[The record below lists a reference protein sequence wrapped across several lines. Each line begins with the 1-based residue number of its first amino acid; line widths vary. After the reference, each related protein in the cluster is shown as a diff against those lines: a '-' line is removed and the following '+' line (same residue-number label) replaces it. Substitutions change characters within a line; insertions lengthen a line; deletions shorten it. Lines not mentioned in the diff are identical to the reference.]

1 MGLAGPE
8 RGEAKEGLVTE
19 VWVFDG
25 EAAPLGGGTVTL
37 VEGTSFCLCDTSGD
51 IGPGAPQ
58 GLFFRDTR
66 ILSTWQLRIDDDL
79 VEPLT
84 VIENSSY
91 HATFVGR
98 ARPRP
103 GQAESTLLVERH
115 RFIGAGMRE
124 DVVLSNVGREPA
136 ACTVTIRAGADFAD
150 LFDVKSGRVRQRGEL
165 EVEHAESSLR
175 LTRRWRG
182 RSRGVSI
189 RADGDATSSA
199 RQLVYRLVVPARG
212 SWRTTLQVTPE
223 IDGVGSAP
231 AFPSGQPLEK
241 ADPFQRATRWLRSAP
256 RLSTDNAALRAT
268 LDRSLRDLGE
278 LRIFDPDAPDHVTVA
293 AGAPWFMAVFGR
305 DSLLTSYM
313 AMALDP
319 GLALGALQTL
329 ARHQGERTDPVSEE
343 QPGRIAH
350 ELRFGVEASLVLG
363 GNVYYGTVDAT
374 PLFVV
379 LLGELHRWG
388 LFPAE
393 VRRLVPHADRA
404 LEWIDVYGD
413 HDGDGLVEYQR
424 STDRG
429 LANQGWKDSGDGI
442 TFADGRVAQAPI
454 ALCEVQGYVY
464 AAYLARALLAEDLGQ
479 PAEATYW
486 QDRAAR
492 LKREFNE
499 RFWLPDR
506 GWFALGLDRDKR
518 PIDALASN
526 MGHCLWSGIV
536 DDDKAEA
543 VAERL
548 LGPEMFT
555 GWGVRTLATS
565 MAAYNPMSYHNGS
578 VWPHDNGIIV
588 GGLMRYGFVEHA
600 QRVAMGILD
609 AAAACNH
616 QLPELICGFDRAVYP
631 RPVPYPTACAP
642 QAWASATPL
651 YLLRALIG
659 AEPCVPRGVLALDP
673 ALPDEL
679 GSLQVRGV
687 SVGNMRVTLLIQD
700 GRSRVEGLGDDIEV
714 VSGQSD
720 RRELRADQTGR

>member
-1 MGLAGPE
+1 
-8 RGEAKEGLVTE
+8 VTE

-25 EAAPLGGGTVTL
+25 EAAQLGGGTITL

-51 IGPGAPQ
+51 VGPGAPQ

-79 VEPLT
+79 IEPLT
-84 VIENSSY
+84 VIEESAY

-103 GQAESTLLVERH
+103 GQSESTLLVERH

-124 DVVLSNVGREPA
+124 DVVLTNLGREPA
-136 ACTVTIRAGADFAD
+136 ARTVTIRAGADFAD
-150 LFDVKSGRVRQRGEL
+150 LFDVKSGRVRRRGEL
-165 EVEHAESSLR
+165 EIEHGDGSLR
-175 LTRRWRG
+175 LTRSWRG
-182 RSRGVSI
+182 RSRGVRI
-189 RADGDATSSA
+189 EADGTPTSSS
-199 RQLVYRLVVPARG
+199 RQLVFRPVVPARG
-212 SWRTTLQVTPE
+212 TWRTTLQVTPE
-223 IDGVGSAP
+223 IDEVASPP

-241 ADPFQRATRWLRSAP
+241 ADPIQRATRWLRSAP
-256 RLSTDNAALRAT
+256 RLSTNNAALRAT

-278 LRIFDPDAPDHVTVA
+278 LRIFDPDMPDQVTVA

-305 DSLLTSYM
+305 DSLITSYM
-313 AMALDP
+313 ALALDP
-319 GLALGALQTL
+319 ALALGALQTL

-350 ELRFGVEASLVLG
+350 ELRFGVEASLALG
-363 GNVYYGTVDAT
+363 GNVYYGTADAT

-379 LLGELHRWG
+379 VLSELHRWG
-388 LFPAE
+388 LFPDQ
-393 VRRLVPHADRA
+393 VKGLLPNVDRA

-413 HDGDGLVEYQR
+413 RDGDGFVEYQR

-442 TFADGRVAQAPI
+442 TFADGGIAQAPI

-464 AAYLARALLAEDLGQ
+464 AAYLGRALLAEDYGQ
-479 PAEATYW
+479 PQEATYW
-486 QDRAAR
+486 RDRAAR
-492 LKREFNE
+492 LKAAFNE
-499 RFWLPDR
+499 QFWLPDR
-506 GWFALGLDRDKR
+506 GWYALGLDRDKR
-518 PIDALASN
+518 PIDALGSN
-526 MGHCLWSGIV
+526 MGHCLWTGIV

-548 LGPEMFT
+548 LSPEMFS

-565 MAAYNPMSYHNGS
+565 MAAFNPMSYHNGS

-600 QRVAMGILD
+600 QRVALGMLD
-609 AAAACNH
+609 SATAFGH
-616 QLPELICGFDRAVYP
+616 QLPELMCGFDRAVYP
-631 RPVPYPTACAP
+631 RPVPYPTACSP

-659 AEPCVPRGVLALDP
+659 AEPCVPRGVLALNP

-687 SVGNMRVTLLIQD
+687 SVGNMRVTLVIHN
-700 GRSRVEGLGDDIEV
+700 GRSRVDGLRDDIEV
-714 VSGQSD
+714 VTGH
-720 RRELRADQTGR
+720 RPCYWRELAADRAVG

>member
-1 MGLAGPE
+1 MT
-8 RGEAKEGLVTE
+8 EA
-19 VWVFDG
+19 WVFDG
-25 EAAPLGGGTVTL
+25 EAAPVGGGTVTL
-37 VEGTSFCLCDTSGD
+37 VEGTSFCLCDNAGD

-79 VEPLT
+79 IEPLT

-124 DVVLSNVGREPA
+124 DVVLSNLGGEPA

-150 LFDVKSGRVRQRGEL
+150 LFDVKAGRVRQRGEL
-165 EVEHAESSLR
+165 QVEHGAGSLQM
-175 LTRRWRG
+175 TRRWRG
-182 RSRGVSI
+182 RSRGVFV
-189 RADGDATSSA
+189 RADGEATASA
-199 RQLVYRLVVPARG
+199 RQLMFRLVVPARG
-212 SWRTTLQVTPE
+212 SWRTTLQVTPQ
-223 IDGVGSAP
+223 IDGVESP
-231 AFPSGQPLEK
+231 QAFPSGQPLEK
-241 ADPFQRATRWLRSAP
+241 ADPFQRATKWLRSAP
-256 RLSTDNAALRAT
+256 RLATDNAALRAT

-278 LRIFDPDAPDHVTVA
+278 LRIIDPDLPDQITVA

-305 DSLLTSYM
+305 DSLITSYM
-313 AMALDP
+313 ALALDP

-329 ARHQGERTDPVSEE
+329 ARSQGVRTDPVSEE

-363 GNVYYGTVDAT
+363 GNVYYGTADAT
-374 PLFVV
+374 PLFVI
-379 LLGELHRWG
+379 LLGELHGWG
-388 LFPAE
+388 LFPDQ
-393 VRRLVPHADRA
+393 VRRLLPHADRA
-404 LEWIDVYGD
+404 LEWIEVYGD
-413 HDGDGLVEYQR
+413 RDGDGFVEYQR

-429 LANQGWKDSGDGI
+429 LFNQGWKDSGDGI
-442 TFADGRVAQAPI
+442 TFADGRIAQPPI

-464 AAYLARALLAEDLGQ
+464 AAYLARALLAESHGE
-479 PAEATYW
+479 PAEAMYW
-486 QDRAAR
+486 RDRAAR
-492 LKREFNE
+492 LKLAFNE
-499 RFWLPDR
+499 QFWLPDR
-506 GWFALGLDRDKR
+506 GWYALGLDRDKR
-518 PIDALASN
+518 PIDSLASN
-526 MGHCLWSGIV
+526 MGHCLWTGIV

-548 LGPEMFT
+548 LSPEMFT
-555 GWGVRTLATS
+555 GWGVRTLASS

-578 VWPHDNGIIV
+578 VWPHDNGLIV

-609 AAAACNH
+609 AAAAFSH
-616 QLPELICGFDRAVYP
+616 QLPELICGFDRTIYP

-659 AEPCVPRGVLALDP
+659 AEPCIPRGVLALDP

-687 SVGNMRVTLLIQD
+687 SLGNMRVTLVIQD
-700 GRSRVEGLGDDIEV
+700 GRLRVEGLRDEIEV
-714 VSGQSD
+714 VAGHRPCHWKEHAASRVVGSSPRQRRID
-720 RRELRADQTGR
+720 RN